1 MVASIERSDLDRF
14 ATDARSIAADE
25 AHSLV
30 VLRDCHSG
38 VQIGEVSGAPQLLL
52 RITCNKP
59 QGMLGADLALDGT
72 TRIGP
77 GTAGDEFKSRV
88 ASGRQIC
95 NAGRNRQPF
104 AESRVMTCVRLYRVR
119 IAAGAALGAA
129 AFGTPVSAADM
140 AVKSPAMN
148 AAVYNWTGF
157 YVGGH
162 VGYGDGSLGPDTNP
176 LPLQGVFFPHTVTG
190 GIGGFQV
197 GYNHQFANRFVLG
210 VEADA
215 TFVGPI
221 DLPRRRLGPF
231 NSSIDYVG
239 TVRGRAGYSFGTRMP
254 YITGGFAWGH
264 SQVRVN
270 DAAGNVISEPGQY
283 QTGWTVGAGAEFALS
298 GNWTAKL
305 EYDYVD
311 LSRRTLGLNDFGMPG
326 VSIEPRLQ
334 MLKFGLNYQLGD
346 SPWSA
351 TPTRS
356 VLPDSSDWSVHGQT
370 TLIGQGYPS
379 FRAPYGGTNSLP
391 GAGQAQQTWTTT
403 AFLGVRLWEGGEF
416 YFNPETAQGFGL
428 NGTLG
433 LAGFPNGEAQKA
445 GAEYPRIRPQRYY
458 FKQTFGFGG
467 EQEDV
472 PDGPNQIAGKRDI
485 DRLTLIVGRFAI
497 GDFFDG
503 NSYAKDPRADFMNWA
518 MWSSAAYDFP
528 ADLPGYTR
536 GAVVEF
542 NRKDWAVRA
551 GVFQVPNAPNSDV
564 LVSNTNN
571 GGAVVEFE
579 GRYSIFDQP
588 GKVRVGVFGNRGFT
602 GNYRQALAIED
613 ANPGLDINDV
623 MAGIRKDNT
632 KYGFYLNGEQQIAT
646 DVGLFGRLSWNDG
659 QNEILSFTDVDRSVS
674 GGVSIK
680 GSTWGRANDTIG
692 IGGAVN
698 GLSSAH
704 RDYLAAGGLGLLIGD
719 GALNYSPER
728 ILETY
733 YAYQVNKNLTL
744 TADYQFI
751 TNPAYN
757 ADRGPVH
764 IFSGRIHGEF

>member
-1 MVASIERSDLDRF
+1 
-14 ATDARSIAADE
+14 
-25 AHSLV
+25 
-30 VLRDCHSG
+30 
-38 VQIGEVSGAPQLLL
+38 
-52 RITCNKP
+52 
-59 QGMLGADLALDGT
+59 
-72 TRIGP
+72 
-77 GTAGDEFKSRV
+77 
-88 ASGRQIC
+88 
-95 NAGRNRQPF
+95 
-104 AESRVMTCVRLYRVR
+104 MTCVRLFRVR
-119 IAAGAALGAA
+119 IAAGAALGATA
-129 AFGTPVSAADM
+129 IGTPAVAADM
-140 AVKSPAMN
+140 ALKAPVARVIYS
-148 AAVYNWTGF
+148 WTGF
-157 YVGGH
+157 YVGAH
-162 VGYGDGSLGPDTNP
+162 VGYGDGTLGPGTNP
-176 LPLQGVFFPHTVTG
+176 LPEQGVFFPPTVTG

-197 GYNHQFANRFVLG
+197 GYNRELANRFVLG

-215 TFVGPI
+215 TFTGPV
-221 DLPRRRLGPF
+221 DLPRRALAPF

-239 TVRGRAGYSFGTRMP
+239 TVRGRLGYAFGSWMP
-254 YITGGFAWGH
+254 YLTGGFAWGH
-264 SQVRVN
+264 SRVRVN
-270 DAAGNVISEPGQY
+270 DPAGEVIAEPGQY
-283 QTGWTVGAGAEFALS
+283 QTGWTVGAGTEFALS
-298 GNWTAKL
+298 GNWTAKV

-311 LSRRTLGLNDFGMPG
+311 LSRRTRALDDFGLPAVG
-326 VSIEPRLQ
+326 IDPRLHL
-334 MLKFGLNYQLGD
+334 LKFGLNYQLGD

-351 TPTRS
+351 TPTRAA
-356 VLPDSSDWSVHGQT
+356 LPDSSDWSVHGQT
-370 TLIGQGYPS
+370 TLLGQGYPS
-379 FRAPYGGTNSLP
+379 FRAPYTGTNSLP
-391 GAGQAQQTWTTT
+391 GRGQMQETWTTT
-403 AFLGVRLWEGGEF
+403 AFLGVRLWEGGEL

-445 GAEYPRIRPQRYY
+445 GAEYPKIRPQRYY

-518 MWSSAAYDFP
+518 MWASAAYDFP

-536 GAVVEF
+536 GAVAEL

-564 LVSNTNN
+564 LISNTNA

-588 GKVRVGVFGNRGFT
+588 GKFRVGAFGNRGNT
-602 GNYRQALAIED
+602 GNYRQALAIQD
-613 ANPGLDINDV
+613 ANPALDINDV
-623 MAGIRKDNT
+623 MAGIRKDHT

-659 QNEILSFTDVDRSVS
+659 QNEILSFTDVDRSIS
-674 GGVSIK
+674 GGLSVK
-680 GSTWGRANDTIG
+680 GSYWGRPNDTIG

-698 GLSSAH
+698 GLSAAH
-704 RDYLAAGGLGLLIGD
+704 RDFLAAGGLGLLIGD

-728 ILETY
+728 IFESY
-733 YAYQVNKNLTL
+733 YAYSVTKNLTL